1 MVKNKEPIV
10 LPSLIFSLYLILFP
24 IDSALG
30 ELIGTISI
38 NNYIAIACL
47 AVTLVFAIRR
57 IIFKFDNFT
66 IIYLVYVLYQVF
78 SIIKGG
84 YFFTNRNIIFL
95 FYNFMTI
102 IFIHVQWTEREKN
115 NFKNMIILSMIVAC
129 YIIFTNINFNS
140 SGRLY
145 LSLGRNIDQNYLSA
159 NLIFGTAIITNS
171 MIRAKK
177 TIQRLIFA
185 ALLIWILVC
194 IFYLGSRGSLFG
206 NLVTAGLTI
215 WLNRKSFNV
224 LTTLIV
230 VFSILIAVAAALIML
245 PDWIRERFSFSY
257 MISDGGSGRLNLW
270 KDFLNYYSG
279 ESLGEIIFGNGRGF
293 IYDAYMITRNCTHNI
308 FLKSLVEGGLI
319 GFVLHIILF
328 VELVITV
335 NKSKSKDMI
344 AIIAGYIGCGMFLD
358 LDDYRIFPLMIIIIM
373 MYKDEDYNFGYLRS
387 KNK

>member
-66 IIYLVYVLYQVF
+66 IIYLVYVIYQVF

-177 TIQRLIFA
+177 TIQRLIFG

-206 NLVTAGLTI
+206 NLVVT
-215 WLNRKSFNV
+215 
-224 LTTLIV
+224 
-230 VFSILIAVAAALIML
+230 
-245 PDWIRERFSFSY
+245 
-257 MISDGGSGRLNLW
+257 
-270 KDFLNYYSG
+270 
-279 ESLGEIIFGNGRGF
+279 
-293 IYDAYMITRNCTHNI
+293 
-308 FLKSLVEGGLI
+308 
-319 GFVLHIILF
+319 
-328 VELVITV
+328 
-335 NKSKSKDMI
+335 
-344 AIIAGYIGCGMFLD
+344 MF
-358 LDDYRIFPLMIIIIM
+358 
-373 MYKDEDYNFGYLRS
+373 
-387 KNK
+387 